1 MGTRS
6 ISAADVGEGVVE
18 TEIVE
23 WSVKVGDAIEA
34 DQIVVTVMTDKANVE
49 IPTPFSGKVLYLGGS
64 VGETLAVGSELILV
78 EVEGLPDQPPPNAQ
92 SSSGPRVAPPPAS
105 ARPSQPPAIVAKVD
119 AAATENERSRTLR
132 TGVAVRNTAE
142 RPLASPAVRRRAR
155 DGGIDLRLL
164 AGSGPAGRVT
174 HEDLTAF
181 SICLPRRLPQPA
193 ARRTCRSRY
202 VELVVGLRRRIAQ
215 RMADASRRIAH
226 FSYIEEVD
234 VTSLEELRATL
245 NGQASEA
252 RPRLTLLPF
261 LMLAMTRALAE
272 FPQMNAHYD
281 DQENVIK
288 RSGAIHF
295 GVATQTAAGLTVP
308 VVKHAESR
316 GLHEIASEMKRVT
329 EAAREGR
336 GQRDDMSGST
346 ITITSL
352 GALGGLAT
360 TPVINPPEVAI
371 VGINKIAIKPVWRD
385 NAFIPR
391 KVLNLSSSFDHRVVD
406 GWDAATFIQRVRGLL
421 EAPATIFFD

>member
-1 MGTRS
+1 
-6 ISAADVGEGVVE
+6 
-18 TEIVE
+18 
-23 WSVKVGDAIEA
+23 
-34 DQIVVTVMTDKANVE
+34 MTDKANVE

-64 VGETLAVGSELILV
+64 VGETLAVGSELIRV

-181 SICLPRRLPQPA
+181 VDMPPTAPA
-193 ARRTCRSRY
+193 ATRRAPNMS
-202 VELVVGLRRRIAQ
+202 VALVDVVGLRRRIAQ

-288 RSGAIHF
+288 RFGAIHF

-352 GALGGLAT
+352 GPSAASQPPPSSTHRKSRSLAST
-360 TPVINPPEVAI
+360 RSRLSQSGAITPLFRA
-371 VGINKIAIKPVWRD
+371 RC
-385 NAFIPR
+385 
-391 KVLNLSSSFDHRVVD
+391 
-406 GWDAATFIQRVRGLL
+406 
-421 EAPATIFFD
+421 